1 MNGQNRLIYLVRRMV
16 VRFFEDGIPQAA
28 AALSYFLL
36 FSMLPLLM
44 FVGAIIG
51 RLNISVEDFRPV
63 FELMPKSLQELILS
77 YFGQL
82 SVSPSFSPM
91 LIGTLLTLY
100 FLSRAVRSMMRTV
113 DRIYRVE
120 VHRRAVL
127 DILLSFAM
135 TAGFLLTVVCSF
147 VLVVAGRMLLHQLAR
162 MVPLPVHLIESVRGT
177 GFWMMI
183 ALVFVFLMLFNKIV
197 PNLHL
202 GFREVWPG
210 ALFSLVAWVLVSWC
224 FSFYV
229 DNMAQYS
236 VLYGSLATAIVL
248 MLWLYLVSMILL
260 MGPQL
265 NHTLVVM
272 RLYRI
277 EQTAHLK

>member
-16 VRFFEDGIPQAA
+16 VRFFADGISQAA

-162 MVPLPVHLIESVRGT
+162 MVLLPVHLIESVRGT

>member
-1 MNGQNRLIYLVRRMV
+1 MV
-16 VRFFEDGIPQAA
+16 VRFFEDGISQAA

-100 FLSRAVRSMMRTV
+100 FLSRAV
-113 DRIYRVE
+113 
-120 VHRRAVL
+120 L

-147 VLVVAGRMLLHQLAR
+147 VLVVAGRMLLHQMAR

-272 RLYRI
+272 RLYRM
-277 EQTAHLK
+277 EYTAHLK

>member
-16 VRFFEDGIPQAA
+16 VRFFADGISQAA

-162 MVPLPVHLIESVRGT
+162 MVPLPMHLIESVRGT

>member
-1 MNGQNRLIYLVRRMV
+1 MV
-16 VRFFEDGIPQAA
+16 VRFFEDGISQAA

-120 VHRRAVL
+120 VHRRAAL

-272 RLYRI
+272 RLYRM
-277 EQTAHLK
+277 EHTAHLK

>member
-16 VRFFEDGIPQAA
+16 VRFFADGISQAA

-147 VLVVAGRMLLHQLAR
+147 VIVVAGRMLLHQLAR

-272 RLYRI
+272 RLYRM
-277 EQTAHLK
+277 EHTAHLK